1 MKKSNLGLICSIVG
15 GVVMAA
21 ATAVALIH
29 FWDDIKRLLPGCC
42 KCKEADEAEA
52 FADLDE

>member
-15 GVVMAA
+15 GVVIAA
-21 ATAVALIH
+21 ATALALIH
-29 FWDDIKRLLPGCC
+29 FWDDIKRLLPCC
-42 KCKEADEAEA
+42 KCKDTEETEA